1 MKKILLFIS
10 FFYSFS
16 TLAQEQLE
24 VNVNDLLT
32 RKPVRSVEVYIE
44 SIGEKSQF
52 GITDKF
58 QMISPIMQCEP

>member
-1 MKKILLFIS
+1 MKKILLLMS

-32 RKPVRSVEVYIE
+32 HKPVRSVEVYIE

-58 QMISPIMQCEP
+58 

>member
-10 FFYSFS
+10 FFYAFS

-32 RKPVRSVEVYIE
+32 HKPVRSVEVYIRLPAKVLVKNHNLV
-44 SIGEKSQF
+44 SRTSFK
-52 GITDKF
+52 
-58 QMISPIMQCEP
+58 